1 MKERTD
7 LISNVGSL
15 RKKVSNQILEKFE
28 ENEILMFIIQRI
40 GLFCK
45 FWSFSKKNLLFGL
58 KLTHGPF
65 ASFALML
72 NIQFVNVVLTQG
84 QLPFYV

>member
-45 FWSFSKKNLLFGL
+45 F
-58 KLTHGPF
+58 
-65 ASFALML
+65 
-72 NIQFVNVVLTQG
+72 
-84 QLPFYV
+84 